1 MDSILERNQVNIEDE
16 MRRSYLDY
24 AMSVIIGRALPDVR
38 DGLKPVHRRV
48 LWAMHELGNT
58 YNKPYKK
65 SARVV
70 GDTIGK
76 YHPHGDTAVYDTVVR
91 LAQEFS
97 MRYPLVD
104 GQGNFGSI
112 DGDNPAAMRYTEVR
126 LEKLTN
132 EVLADIE
139 KETVDFQ
146 PNYDESLSEPTVLP
160 TKVPL
165 LLVNGSEGIAVG
177 MATKIPPHNMNEILD
192 ATTALLK
199 NPEITVDQLIKIV
212 PGPDFPT
219 AGFIYGR
226 EEIHRGYREG
236 RGVIQMRAKAAIDR
250 IGRGDRERDAVVV
263 TEIPYQVN
271 KARLIEKIAELVNE
285 KKLDGISEIRDE
297 SNREGIR
304 IVIELKRDAVPQVI
318 LNKLY
323 KLTPLQSSFGIINIA
338 IVDGQPRLLTLKD
351 MLEAFVEFRR
361 EVVRRRTEFDLRKA
375 QARAHILEGLNKAID
390 ALDYIIPLIR
400 NSRSVDEAKGW
411 LTGKNFATLN
421 EVKSWRGITGGKPQ
435 DAFLKDLQKV
445 IAGLAFS
452 DIQAQAILDLQLRR
466 LSALE
471 RQKILDEYEAIIKY
485 IAELENIL
493 ANESVLRQVI
503 IDELQE
509 VKKAFGDARRTMIID
524 AGVELSIEDL
534 IPDEDVAITVTKAGY
549 IKRTPVSTYSRQG
562 RGGKGRL
569 GATAKNDDFVEH
581 LFIAS
586 THAYLMIFTDD
597 GQVYK
602 IKVHEIPEAA
612 AAARGKAVVNLV
624 QLSSERKLVAVMPV
638 RDFSEEIYL
647 TMVTKQ
653 GVIKKTPLS
662 DYQNIRASGINPINI
677 DPGDELL
684 DIIRTDGTCQ
694 IFIATHDGMAV
705 RFNESDVRAMGRAT
719 RGVRGVNLRKDDY
732 VVSVC
737 AVSAAGDQKILS
749 VSENGFGKQTTVD
762 SYRLTKRGGKG
773 VINMKTTAKTGKV
786 VAAFPV
792 EDDSEI
798 MIITQQAKLIRLG
811 VDKIRET
818 GRSAQGV
825 TLIKTGEDDRV
836 TSASLLAVEEEEE

>member
-1 MDSILERNQVNIEDE
+1 

-38 DGLKPVHRRV
+38 DGLKPVHRRI
-48 LWAMHELGNT
+48 LYGMYEQGNVAG
-58 YNKPYKK
+58 KPYRK
-65 SARVV
+65 SARAV
-70 GDTIGK
+70 GDVRGK
-76 YHPHGDTAVYDTVVR
+76 YHPHGDAAIYDSIVR
-91 LAQEFS
+91 LAQDFA

-112 DGDNPAAMRYTEVR
+112 DGDNPAAQRYTEVR
-126 LEKLTN
+126 LARLSN

-139 KETVDFQ
+139 KETVNFQ
-146 PNYDESLSEPTVLP
+146 PNYDDSLSEPTVLP
-160 TKVPL
+160 TRVPL
-165 LLVNGSEGIAVG
+165 LLANGSEGIAVG
-177 MATKIPPHNMNEILD
+177 MATKIPPHNLNEVLSGTI
-192 ATTALLK
+192 ALIK
-199 NPEITVDQLIKIV
+199 NPTLTADDLMKHI

-226 EEIHRGYREG
+226 EEIKRAYREG
-236 RGVIQMRAKAAIDR
+236 RGIIQMRARAAIDR
-250 IGRGDRERDAVVV
+250 IGRGDREKDAIIV

-271 KARLIEKIAELVNE
+271 KARLIEKIAELVHE
-285 KKLDGISEIRDE
+285 KKLDGISELRDE
-297 SNREGIR
+297 SNRLGMR
-304 IVIELKRDAVPQVI
+304 IVLELKRDAIAQVV

-323 KLTPLQSSFGIINIA
+323 KLTPMQSSFGIINIA
-338 IVDGQPRLLTLKD
+338 IVDGQPKLLTLKA
-351 MLEAFVEFRR
+351 MLEHFIEFRR
-361 EVVRRRTEFDLRKA
+361 EVVRRRTEFELRKA

-400 NSRSVDEAKGW
+400 NARSVDEARQW
-411 LTGKNFATLN
+411 LTGHFGTLR
-421 EVKSWRGITGGKPQ
+421 EVKKWRGITGAKAE
-435 DAFLKDLQKV
+435 DVFLKDLEKV
-445 IAGLAFS
+445 IGSLGFS
-452 DIQAQAILDLQLRR
+452 EIQAQAILDLQLRR

-471 RQKILDEYEAIIKY
+471 RQKILDEYESIIKH

-493 ANESVLRQVI
+493 QNEPVLRQVI
-503 IDELQE
+503 IDELEE
-509 VKKAFGDARRTMIID
+509 VKKTFGDARRTEIVD
-524 AGVELSIEDL
+524 ADVEISIEDL
-534 IPDEDVAITVTKAGY
+534 IKDEDVAITVTKAGY

-569 GATAKNDDFVEH
+569 GATAKNDDFVQH

-624 QLSSERKLVAVMPV
+624 QISGERKLVAVMPV
-638 RDFSEEIYL
+638 RDFGEEVYL
-647 TMVTKQ
+647 TMVTKN
-653 GVIKKTPLS
+653 GVIKKSALS
-662 DYQNIRASGINPINI
+662 DFQNIRANGINAINI
-677 DPGDELL
+677 DEGDELL
-684 DIIRTDGTCQ
+684 EVIRTDGKQQ
-694 IFIATHDGMAV
+694 IFVATHDGMAV
-705 RFNESDVRAMGRAT
+705 RFLETDVRPMGRAA
-719 RGVRGVNLRKDDY
+719 RGVRGVNLRKGDY

-737 AVSAAGDQKILS
+737 AVSKEGNEKILS
-749 VSENGFGKQTTVD
+749 ISEKGFGKQTLVK
-762 SYRLTKRGGKG
+762 SYRLTKRGGIG
-773 VINMKTTAKTGKV
+773 VINMKTTDKTGKV

-825 TLIKTGEDDRV
+825 TLIKCGDDDLV
-836 TSASLLAVEEEEE
+836 TSATLLAAAEEEDDD